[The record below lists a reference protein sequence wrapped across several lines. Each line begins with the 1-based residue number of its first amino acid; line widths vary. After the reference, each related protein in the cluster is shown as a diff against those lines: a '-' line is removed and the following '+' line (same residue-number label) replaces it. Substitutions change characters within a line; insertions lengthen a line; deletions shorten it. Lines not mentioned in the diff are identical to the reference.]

1 MFYTK
6 IKGSQ
11 MIFFSHRQLQVYL
24 YIFIIY
30 LVIYDDSCEIGT
42 LFLLISTSLSHN
54 FYPLYHNCDV
64 LSHINVVL

>member
-42 LFLLISTSLSHN
+42 LFLLISTSLSHI